1 MGMITEVE
9 LKPPYRY
16 FDVGD
21 NFEMEDDSDASEFYS
36 LPYATFDT
44 LSQSSLPCRTDDS

>member
-1 MGMITEVE
+1 MITEVE

-21 NFEMEDDSDASEFYS
+21 NFEMENDSDEFHS

-44 LSQSSLPCRTDDS
+44 LSQSALPCRTDDS

>member
-1 MGMITEVE
+1 MTTEVE
-9 LKPPYRY
+9 LKPPYCN
-16 FDVGD
+16 FDVEVD
-21 NFEMEDDSDASEFYS
+21 FEIADDERKF